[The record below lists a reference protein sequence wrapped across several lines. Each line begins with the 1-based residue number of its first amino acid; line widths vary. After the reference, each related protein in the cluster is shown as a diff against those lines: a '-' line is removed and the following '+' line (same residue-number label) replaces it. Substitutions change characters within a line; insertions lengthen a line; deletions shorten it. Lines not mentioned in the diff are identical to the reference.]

1 MSKNKNVI
9 LYGLLA
15 LIVVGAI
22 YFIPMFSNDP
32 FEKIKTEILQTNKT
46 LPKMVDEETRLELVQ
61 FVDKKIETYYTLVK
75 ITKEEVDVEKR
86 RVKFKT
92 VCKVDNKIVT
102 DGEAE
107 LYVPIEFK
115 KIMI

>member
-32 FEKIKTEILQTNKT
+32 FEKIKTEILQTNKK
-46 LPKMVDEETRLELVQ
+46 LQML
-61 FVDKKIETYYTLVK
+61 IE
-75 ITKEEVDVEKR
+75 
-86 RVKFKT
+86 
-92 VCKVDNKIVT
+92 
-102 DGEAE
+102 
-107 LYVPIEFK
+107 
-115 KIMI
+115 